1 MTNAIAQNQPA
12 TTPTRRDIHQQVTD
26 TIIKQLEA
34 GTVPWEPR
42 WNGGEGPILDL
53 PYNLFSNKKYRGIN
67 ILLLWSSAIDQR
79 FSSCE
84 WGSFKQWQ
92 EKKEQIRKGEKGTM
106 IVYTDT
112 FKKEVDGELKDIRFL
127 KSSFVFNRCQLMSYE
142 PRPLVEDMKKLP
154 EFEKIQGAD
163 NFVRNTGAMIEHGN
177 FGACYSPSRDII
189 LMPQPESFRNTAT
202 STVAENYYSTLAH
215 ELVHWTKAPHRLN
228 REQSKKYGDEIYANE
243 ELIAEL
249 GAAFICNDLQ
259 ITREPKADHA
269 TYIES
274 WLKVLKDDKHSIISA
289 ASKAS
294 KAVEYLKG
302 FRSEV

>member
-1 MTNAIAQNQPA
+1 MTNTTAQNQQT

-42 WNGGEGPILDL
+42 WNGGEASILEL
-53 PYNLFSNKKYRGIN
+53 PYNLFSGKKYRGIN
-67 ILLLWSSAIDQR
+67 ILLLWSSAIDQG
-79 FSSCE
+79 FSTCE
-84 WGSFKQWQ
+84 WGSFKQWH

-112 FKKEVDGELKDIRFL
+112 FQKEVDGEIKDFRFL
-127 KSSFVFNRCQLMSYE
+127 KSSYVFNRCQLMSYE
-142 PRPLVEDMKKLP
+142 PSASVEEMKKLP
-154 EFEKIQGAD
+154 LFEVIAGAD
-163 NFVRNTGAMIEHGN
+163 TFVSNTGATIEHGN
-177 FGACYSPSRDII
+177 TGACYSPSKDII
-189 LMPQPESFRNTAT
+189 MMPQPERFVNTAT
-202 STVAENYYSTLAH
+202 STAAENYYSTLAH

-274 WLKVLKDDKHSIISA
+274 WLKVLKDDKHSIIKA
-289 ASKAS
+289 ASNAS
-294 KAVEYLKG
+294 KAVEFLKG
-302 FRSEV
+302 VRV

>member
-1 MTNAIAQNQPA
+1 MTTTSAENQHT
-12 TTPTRRDIHQQVTD
+12 TTPTRTDIHQEITD

-42 WNGGEGPILDL
+42 WNGGNGPILEM
-53 PYNLFSNKKYRGIN
+53 PRNLVTGDKYRGIN
-67 ILLLWSSAIDQR
+67 ILLLWSAAIDKKY
-79 FSSCE
+79 SCHE
-84 WGSFKQWQ
+84 WATFEQWKKSKQYV
-92 EKKEQIRKGEKGTM
+92 RKDETSTK
-106 IVYTDT
+106 IVFTKTYP
-112 FKKEVDGELKDIRFL
+112 KEVDGEVQQIKFL
-127 KSSFVFNRCQLMSYE
+127 KSFRVFNRCQLVGYE
-142 PRPLVEDMKKLP
+142 PNLLVEDLKKLTS
-154 EFEKIQGAD
+154 FEVIAGAD
-163 NFVRNTGAMIEHGN
+163 SFVSNTGAMIEHGN

-189 LMPQPESFRNTAT
+189 LMPQPESFCKTAT
-202 STVAENYYSTLAH
+202 STVTENYYSTLAH

-269 TYIES
+269 TYIGS
-274 WLKVLKDDKHSIISA
+274 WLKVLKDDKHCIVKA

-302 FRSEV
+302 FRSEI